1 MRITRRY
8 YRCGHCGQTQTPWD
22 RWAGLGADHLTPHVR
37 RVVVLS
43 GASWSFDLA
52 SARLRELC
60 GIHVS
65 ADLIRRVTNAAG
77 ERAQRWQAQGP
88 QSGAGFRRASGDVEF
103 YTDGTCVN
111 TRAGWREMRLSVFAK
126 RRRGAPA
133 TPEEW
138 VKRQLPRP
146 AARVAFAGIRPAE
159 ACGPQWAARARQ
171 LGLDP
176 ETTAITALADG
187 AKWIWKQVA
196 THLPRGGCVV
206 DVFHVSEHLHACG
219 RVLYGE
225 TTPQARGWAEARLLT
240 LLRDGPLQ
248 LLAALRVERRGQRSR
263 KKRRALTELVN
274 YLTPNVDGL
283 WYRER
288 LARGQP
294 IGSGLIEG
302 ACKTIVGRR
311 LKHGGARWLVDRVE
325 NLAALCCL
333 LYSDEWEAFC
343 NADAA

>member
-8 YRCGHCGQTQTPWD
+8 YRCRHCRTTQTPWD
-22 RWAGLGADHLTPHVR
+22 TWAGLGSDHLTPHVR

-43 GASWSFDLA
+43 GTSWSFDMA
-52 SARLRELC
+52 SARLQELC
-60 GIHVS
+60 GIRVS

-77 ERAQRWQAQGP
+77 QGAQVWQAQGRT
-88 QSGAGFRRASGDVEF
+88 SGAGFRQASGEVEF

-111 TRAGWREMRLSVFAK
+111 TRNGWREMRLSVFAK
-126 RRRGAPA
+126 RARGAPA

-138 VKRQLPRP
+138 VKRKLPRP

-159 ACGPQWAARARQ
+159 ECGPQWAARARQ

-176 ETTAITALADG
+176 RTTPITALADG

-196 THLPRGGCVV
+196 AHLSRGACVV

-219 RVLYGE
+219 RVLHGE
-225 TTPQARGWAEARLLT
+225 TTPQARSWAEERVMKLLS
-240 LLRDGPLQ
+240 DGPLQ
-248 LLAALRVERRGQRSR
+248 LLTALRDERRGQRNQR
-263 KKRRALTELVN
+263 KRRALTELIN
-274 YLTPNVDGL
+274 YLRPNVDGL

-311 LKHGGARWLVDRVE
+311 LKHGGARWLVPRVE
-325 NLAALCCL
+325 NVAALCSL
-333 LYSDEWEAFC
+333 LYSDEWEAFWKS
-343 NADAA
+343 DAA

>member
-8 YRCGHCGQTQTPWD
+8 YRCRHCRTTQTPWD
-22 RWAGLGADHLTPHVR
+22 AWAGVGADHLTPHVR

-43 GASWSFDLA
+43 GTSWSFDMA

-60 GIHVS
+60 GIRVS

-77 ERAQRWQAQGP
+77 QRAQEWQSQGKD
-88 QSGAGFRRASGDVEF
+88 SGADFRNAGGEVEF

-111 TRAGWREMRLSVFAK
+111 TRTGWREMRLSVFAK
-126 RRRGAPA
+126 RGRGKPA
-133 TPEEW
+133 TPAEW
-138 VKRQLPRP
+138 ATRKLPKP
-146 AARVAFAGIRPAE
+146 AARVAFGGIRPAE
-159 ACGPQWAARARQ
+159 ACGPQWGARARQ

-176 ETTAITALADG
+176 ERTAITALADG

-196 THLPRGGCVV
+196 AHLPKGECVV

-219 RVLYGE
+219 RVLHGE
-225 TTPQARGWAEARLLT
+225 RTPAARGWAAERLLQ
-240 LLRDGPLQ
+240 LLHHGPLQ
-248 LLAALRVERRGQRSR
+248 VLAALRAERRGQRSP
-263 KKRRALTELVN
+263 KKRRALRELMN

-302 ACKTIVGRR
+302 ACKTVVGRR
-311 LKHGGARWLVDRVE
+311 LKHGGARWLVPRVE
-325 NLAALCCL
+325 NVAALCCL
-333 LYSDEWEAFC
+333 LYSDEWETFWK
-343 NADAA
+343 ADAA